1 LTATNSPSLL
11 RTLLLAGW
19 TATLGQGLIV
29 PLLPVCAAQSGASGF
44 LVGCIFGV
52 FALARTLFM
61 PAFGRLS
68 DRRGRKPF
76 ITTGVF
82 LYFIFALALI
92 SILPILFLV
101 PEAELSMP

>member
-1 LTATNSPSLL
+1 LTATNSSSLL

-29 PLLPVCAAQSGASGF
+29 PLLPVYAAQLGASSF